1 MVGGRNAAHKQVL
14 LDVAEDLSGRR
25 PDLFDLDQ
33 FEADFGGSK
42 ARGLFDEDVRE
53 ARFRGTLR
61 FPSLMLRRPGAPPA
75 FLPGWRPYQSLIASI
90 CDVAPELGPERRPEG
105 AEDCRIY
112 WGDVTDR
119 EISEM
124 LGSDEIAASDFPGS
138 SHSLGAG
145 V

>member
-61 FPSLMLRRPGAPPA
+61 FPR
-75 FLPGWRPYQSLIASI
+75 
-90 CDVAPELGPERRPEG
+90 
-105 AEDCRIY
+105 
-112 WGDVTDR
+112 
-119 EISEM
+119 
-124 LGSDEIAASDFPGS
+124 
-138 SHSLGAG
+138 
-145 V
+145 